1 MILGLI
7 ISSNSSAQLRVQSE
21 HKAIN
26 KIGTLRSSYMWLYV
40 QGSDY
45 YINIRTSNE
54 FDENTLFCLGEN
66 ADSAIQTARDM
77 INIIN
82 TIEYNSSVEV
92 EDAKGVGAVFVK
104 KKILGQPYLDIKQER
119 RAGTSNITLKEIEAA
134 IRLICKHVDKDG
146 HIRLKNL
153 EYAYSK

>member
-66 ADSAIQTARDM
+66 A
-77 INIIN
+77 
-82 TIEYNSSVEV
+82 
-92 EDAKGVGAVFVK
+92 KGVGAVFVK